1 MRKRH
6 TERGGERKRWVY
18 QNADQRERE
27 KKSQTEG
34 KREKGGGDG
43 VRARGATKNQT
54 GERQTDR
61 PTETERG
68 TDTRSQV
75 FGGRLFLKLL
85 AKSIGYY
92 SIQVYLH

>member
-1 MRKRH
+1 MGLPKCRP
-6 TERGGERKRWVY
+6 ERKR
-18 QNADQRERE
+18 E
-27 KKSQTEG
+27 KSQTEG

-43 VRARGATKNQT
+43 ERARGATKNQT

-61 PTETERG
+61 QRQRETETERG

-92 SIQVYLH
+92 SVQVYLH